1 MFNNIRKLISKFKKY
16 STIYEDFFSLVNFLN
31 KNKIDTVLDIGANK
45 GQYAQSLRRFGFK
58 GRIISFEPL
67 NNEFNILK
75 EKSKND
81 PNWIVGE
88 QIALGN
94 KKKKLRINVAKNSV
108 SSSLKK
114 IKKKHLEADK
124 NSEQVGAQFVIVN
137 KIDNII
143 DKYCSHNNKILLKSD
158 TQGYELEVLQGAIK
172 TLKKKN
178 LLGIQVETSLVE
190 LYHSENIYVS
200 ILKFLDKRGFEPFD
214 IFKGFRNKKSNQLL
228 QIDFLFGRK

>member
-1 MFNNIRKLISKFKKY
+1 MIQ
-16 STIYEDFFSLVNFLN
+16 
-31 KNKIDTVLDIGANK
+31 IG
-45 GQYAQSLRRFGFK
+45 L
-58 GRIISFEPL
+58 
-67 NNEFNILK
+67 
-75 EKSKND
+75 
-81 PNWIVGE
+81 
-88 QIALGN
+88 LGN
-94 KKKKLRINVAKNSV
+94 KLLWEIKKKKLRINVAKNSA

-228 QIDFLFGRK
+228 QVDFLFGRK